1 MSLGNTLNQ
10 LNQILPQIL
19 MVVVIYK
26 LVFNEILH
34 LASLEIAKDGKV
46 VYEIRLKAEEGILK
60 KLSDELSNLLK
71 GVFEGGEST

>member
-19 MVVVIYK
+19 MVVVIYR

-34 LASLEIAKDGKV
+34 LVSLEIAKDGKV